1 MVKKNKIFAL
11 IASTTIGIASAIF
24 SPYSNVH
31 TVKPPLKKILKL
43 TIVSPHDSY
52 RLVLKQ
58 QDCQMAAKLIRENL
72 QSDLN
77 TLSQFNRQII
87 STMSSIQNQEI
98 LPSSKNC
105 LRLILTSIGGLPPK
119 DANKIIEN
127 SFVHTSYAK
136 FNNFVY
142 QLLEV
147 FELL

>member
-1 MVKKNKIFAL
+1 MIKKNKIFAL

-31 TVKPPLKKILKL
+31 AVKPPLKKIFKL

-52 RLVLKQ
+52 RLILNQ

-72 QSDLN
+72 KSDLN
-77 TLSQFNRQII
+77 TLGQFNRQVI

-105 LRLILTSIGGLPPK
+105 LRLILTSIGGLSPK
-119 DANKIIEN
+119 DANKIIDD
-127 SFVHTSYAK
+127 SFLYTSYAP
-136 FNNFVY
+136 FNNFVH
-142 QLLEV
+142 QLLET